1 MSSNKPL
8 GLASFRMYGYNEK
21 VGNVTRLP
29 THTHGMLTYS
39 NGVLLLDFG
48 QMLVLCSSIAICA
61 TPKFQLILHCSD
73 HVILFILKSMK
84 VLTYHS
90 MSQCAGPLK
99 PIFRFI
105 KLCIL

>member
-1 MSSNKPL
+1 MSSNIPL
-8 GLASFRMYGYNEK
+8 GLAGFRVYGCNEK

-29 THTHGMLTYS
+29 TNTHGMLTYS
-39 NGVLLLDFG
+39 NGVLLWDFG

-61 TPKFQLILHCSD
+61 TPKFQLILHFSY
-73 HVILFILKSMK
+73 HVIFILKSMK
-84 VLTYHS
+84 ALTYHS
-90 MSQCAGPLK
+90 MSQCAGALK